1 MKKSIIA
8 VTIIT
13 AITGMTSANAQL
25 SGADLV
31 AANAYIAQH
40 PGIPHET
47 VSNILK
53 ANNLTE
59 ANYPLTGYSYY
70 TGYNNGNKVVFPGTI
85 SPVATT
91 SAVTTPVASN
101 PTITTQQEAYRHVDR
116 FAMRPVTADSTSAQL
131 AHNPLYAG
139 REVGNNAQIAV
150 RADAL
155 RTLGQTGN
163 EVAPHPISIAPLNQ
177 QKLESQRVANRVAD
191 DEQAFQAQIDSQ
203 PAKPAYAPTPTSLKT
218 NLHNAQ
224 IMYARIEDKTSPA
237 AVKLESTIRSIYGQM
252 QTLNAQLAAN
262 EHISTGD
269 EVTRHDVRMLS
280 VVDKSAP
287 VVHAAAPANMPVGMD
302 AATYRAATQNQSDYD
317 RIQNMNISAVKTVA
331 TDAKDLATDAQ
342 TKIDA
347 VSKVASGAQSLAA
360 NAYGNTVDLG
370 KTNVA
375 QDKAID
381 AHTAQITA
389 LVGQQTTQNANIASV
404 QQDVNKAQHDADE
417 AYGMAQGLTK
427 DIVETQAK
435 VADVKTTA
443 DEART
448 LAVQAGASGAQN
460 TQDINT
466 NKDAI
471 AQETTDRTT
480 AVAGVQTQVTDNK
493 TAIDGQTTRI
503 DDNAAAIA
511 INASGIKLN
520 SNTLGLLNQDIKD
533 AGVNI
538 QTNKDAIATKV
549 DTTTYDAGQKAQDQA
564 ISDVDGKADANKAEI
579 ATNKAE
585 QANTDQ
591 SQNKNLLLVAG
602 RVDQNTVWIRDN
614 AAAQALVD
622 GNQDKATAD
631 NTQEI
636 NTNAGNIATNKTA
649 AATNAGNI
657 ATNKTAIATNTS
669 SIVTLQSGVK
679 QAQDTGAYAQSRA
692 DAAFQHAEDNKA
704 ALAATNKTVSS
715 HTAELA
721 NHESRIQDLEA
732 KNSANFGKLK
742 NEVDQNRKRAS
753 AGIAG
758 VAAMANIPQVIQ
770 GQTFSIGAGVG
781 NTDGESALA
790 VGMSARASEHVVVK
804 TSVSSDTQHNFVVGA
819 GVSYG
824 W

>member
-8 VTIIT
+8 VTIIAALAGVSAAHADQDS
-13 AITGMTSANAQL
+13 AIFQAIN
-25 SGADLV
+25 DK
-31 AANAYIAQH
+31 IAQPVNSEASYLADINNEAKRAGLH
-40 PGIPHET
+40 FDNLDQVRAFHE
-47 VSNILK
+47 SD
-53 ANNLTE
+53 
-59 ANYPLTGYSYY
+59 G
-70 TGYNNGNKVVFPGTI
+70 KVV
-85 SPVATT
+85 PVA
-91 SAVTTPVASN
+91 VPSN

-163 EVAPHPISIAPLNQ
+163 EVAPHPISIAPLSQ

-218 NLHNAQ
+218 NLQNAQ
-224 IMYARIEDKTSPA
+224 TMYARIADKTSPA

-280 VVDKSAP
+280 VPKTVAADQNISTGDEATRHDVRMLSVVDKSAP
-287 VVHAAAPANMPVGMD
+287 VVHAAPVSAPAANLTPAQTF
-302 AATYRAATQNQSDYD
+302 AA
-317 RIQNMNISAVKTVA
+317 IQAKTVYDQVQDQNA
-331 TDAKDLATDAQ
+331 AQVLTEHDAR
-342 TKIDA
+342 
-347 VSKVASGAQSLAA
+347 
-360 NAYGNTVDLG
+360 
-370 KTNVA
+370 
-375 QDKAID
+375 
-381 AHTAQITA
+381 ITA
-389 LVGQQTTQNANIASV
+389 AQKSA
-404 QQDVNKAQHDADE
+404 DDAQHDADE
-417 AYGMAQGLTK
+417 AYSMAQGLTK
-427 DIVETQAK
+427 DIVDTQAQ
-435 VADVKTTA
+435 VATAQGTA
-443 DEART
+443 DQARS
-448 LAVQAGASGAQN
+448 LAISAGASGAKN
-460 TQDINT
+460 TQDINI

-471 AQETTDRTT
+471 AQETTDRTN